1 MNILIVS
8 ATQFEVKPLLDLM
21 EIENAVIGVNKGVN
35 EIKNNTIT
43 VLITGIGMVNT
54 AFMMGKYNKSSYDLV
69 INVGVCGS
77 FDKNL
82 ELGELVNVTE
92 DILSELG
99 AENGET
105 FLTYDQLNLGGCHIF
120 KNNFIS
126 KNKLISQ
133 LKEVKGI
140 TVNTIHGND
149 ISISKVIELY
159 NPTIESMEGAA
170 FFAACDNNIN
180 NYLQIR
186 AISNYVEK
194 RDKSKWQMP
203 LAIKNL
209 NEYLIT
215 LLNNDLKN

>member
-1 MNILIVS
+1 M
-8 ATQFEVKPLLDLM
+8 
-21 EIENAVIGVNKGVN
+21 
-35 EIKNNTIT
+35 
-43 VLITGIGMVNT
+43 
-54 AFMMGKYNKSSYDLV
+54 
-69 INVGVCGS
+69 
-77 FDKNL
+77 
-82 ELGELVNVTE
+82 
-92 DILSELG
+92 
-99 AENGET
+99 
-105 FLTYDQLNLGGCHIF
+105 TYDQLNLGGCHIF

-133 LKEVKGI
+133 LKDVKGI

-159 NPTIESMEGAA
+159 DPTIESMEGAS

-209 NEYLIT
+209 NELYEYLAYRLKKPMCQIYYYDSVKEAKSICFPSILLT
-215 LLNNDLKN
+215 LKLCMLWALLNVAMATKNKVARNFIKFFL